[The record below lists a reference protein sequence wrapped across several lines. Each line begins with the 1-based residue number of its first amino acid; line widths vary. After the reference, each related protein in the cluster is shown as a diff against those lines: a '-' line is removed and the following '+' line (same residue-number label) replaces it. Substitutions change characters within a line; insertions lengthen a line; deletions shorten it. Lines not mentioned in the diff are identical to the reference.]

1 MAAEERVQ
9 LTIEITQEQRE
20 QINQLAR
27 ERGYDS
33 ASDYLLALVRED
45 SDGDGDMDED
55 DIDPEESFRR
65 GWHDV
70 LSGNTYPASTLW
82 EDIDDD

>member
-1 MAAEERVQ
+1 
-9 LTIEITQEQRE
+9 
-20 QINQLAR
+20 
-27 ERGYDS
+27 
-33 ASDYLLALVRED
+33 VRED

>member
-9 LTIEITQEQRE
+9 LTIEITKEQRE

-27 ERGYDS
+27 ERGYES

-45 SDGDGDMDED
+45 ADGNDEMDED

-65 GWHDV
+65 GWHEAMTGKTRPIETVWDE
-70 LSGNTYPASTLW
+70 LD
-82 EDIDDD
+82 E